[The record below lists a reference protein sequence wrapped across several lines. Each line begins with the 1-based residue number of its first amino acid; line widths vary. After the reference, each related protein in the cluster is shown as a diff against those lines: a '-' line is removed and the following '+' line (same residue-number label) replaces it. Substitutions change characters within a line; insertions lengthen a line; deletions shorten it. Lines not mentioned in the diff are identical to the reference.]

1 MKYCFTST
9 SQIQQIQYGNTANTV
24 WNHSKYRMEMQQIQC
39 RNTMWKNGKKKFS
52 SQMFAQLGFSKHTTI
67 LADGKLWKFW
77 NANQFVNLL
86 KLVFPSVEKHWALGG
101 RCKAL
106 TMRGEANY
114 ECWSDF
120 TPFGG
125 ARSRWCGRSG
135 HAAACYCAALRI
147 PSNTPNTEC
156 KYSKYT
162 EKRMQIQQIQDGAT
176 LYNNNNC
183 ITLDTNPKI
192 L

>member
-9 SQIQQIQYGNTANTV
+9 SQIQQIQYGNTANTI
-24 WNHSKYRMEMQQIQC
+24 WNHIKYRMEMQQIQC

-125 ARSRWCGRSG
+125 AREMVRTVRSCCSLLLCRTT
-135 HAAACYCAALRI
+135 HSI
-147 PSNTPNTEC
+147 
-156 KYSKYT
+156 KYT
-162 EKRMQIQQIQDGAT
+162 KYWMQIQQIQWKEDANT
-176 LYNNNNC
+176 RQC
-183 ITLDTNPKI
+183 HTI
-192 L
+192 